1 MILLKQFHLT
11 LGSKEIL
18 TKVVAQHND
27 RNFLMLKPFENETDF
42 LLLDFSDLPTV
53 FKAGLSFNLL
63 EGKFELLPNQIYCLD
78 YFSLDTNQQKEFQQS
93 KKQLLEKLSTFVLG
107 QKPKRDFEFLLI
119 TNWSQIEDYQY
130 WKSQQD
136 IWQNKD
142 LLNSNYVR
150 YFNS

>member
-1 MILLKQFHLT
+1 MKQFHLT

-63 EGKFELLPNQIYCLD
+63 EGKFELLANQIYCLD

-136 IWQNKD
+136 IWQNRD

>member
-1 MILLKQFHLT
+1 
-11 LGSKEIL
+11 
-18 TKVVAQHND
+18 
-27 RNFLMLKPFENETDF
+27 MLKPFENETDF

-63 EGKFELLPNQIYCLD
+63 EGKFELLANQIYCLD

-136 IWQNKD
+136 IWQNRD

>member
-1 MILLKQFHLT
+1 

-63 EGKFELLPNQIYCLD
+63 EGKFELLANQIYCLD